1 MSKIVNKFIRAIDLR
16 SSAVQYTSRLLDF
29 ERFLQLKYEVD
40 IDQFIANITKYD
52 IYDVLSEYRISL
64 RDKYQKNTINSRI
77 ATVRQLLE
85 YNDVPIVKTKWRVE
99 VRPPRVEQIDKFA
112 LTKDLVRRI
121 IIGCQLPRLQTF
133 VHVQAATGMR
143 STEALS
149 LLFKHLDLDKGTV
162 YLRKEFTKTKHA
174 RTVFLTR
181 EVVEQ
186 LKRWIEYRNRER
198 RVVDTKG
205 KAMYKRRT
213 LEPDTP
219 IFYSG
224 RFEKHFT
231 GKRLYTTIATEFAK
245 ALDQMGLS
253 EMREVGDRHKI
264 TLHSFRS
271 FVKTTI
277 SDLGYQDFSEWF
289 IGHKHSTY
297 WSKQEKEKLE
307 LFHKIEPYLTYL
319 DYSGLEA
326 HGADIETK
334 LSEKDSEIQAMR
346 MKYEQDMQKMREE
359 MNQQFNQIM
368 SMIQQNPKLAQVKP
382 EILTKNTPH
391 PS

>member
-1 MSKIVNKFIRAIDLR
+1 VSETVKKFIHAIDLR

-29 ERFLQLKYEVD
+29 ERFLQRQYGVD
-40 IDQFIANITKYD
+40 IDQFLARIGSFD

-85 YNDVPIVKTKWRVE
+85 YNDVPIIKTKWRVK

-112 LTKDLVRRI
+112 LNKDLVRKI
-121 IIGCQLPRLQTF
+121 IVGCQLPRLQTF
-133 VHVQAATGMR
+133 VHTQAATGMR

-149 LLFKHLDLDKGTV
+149 ILFKHLDLEKGNV

-198 RVVDTKG
+198 RVIGTNG
-205 KAMYKRRT
+205 KVIYKKSK
-213 LEPDTP
+213 LESDTP
-219 IFYSG
+219 IFSSG
-224 RFEKHFT
+224 RFEKYFS

-245 ALDQMGLS
+245 ALDQMGFS
-253 EMREVGDRHKI
+253 EMRDVGDRHKI
-264 TLHSFRS
+264 TLHSFKS

-297 WSKQEKEKLE
+297 WSKPEKEKLE
-307 LFHKIEPYLTYL
+307 LFHKIEPHLTYL
-319 DYSGLEA
+319 DYSGLER
-326 HGADIETK
+326 HGADVQTK
-334 LSEKDSEIQAMR
+334 VEHLENENQRLRHSDQMKEDVLATLSDQV
-346 MKYEQDMQKMREE
+346 MKLMVEVQELKKR
-359 MNQQFNQIM
+359 
-368 SMIQQNPKLAQVKP
+368 
-382 EILTKNTPH
+382 
-391 PS
+391 